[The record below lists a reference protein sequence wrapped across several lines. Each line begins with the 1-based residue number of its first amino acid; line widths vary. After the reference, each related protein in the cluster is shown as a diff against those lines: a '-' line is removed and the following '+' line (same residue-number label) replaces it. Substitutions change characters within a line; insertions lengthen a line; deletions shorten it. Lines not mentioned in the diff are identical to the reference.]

1 MSDNIMSRIDEA
13 AEFIR
18 GRINFTPEIAI
29 ILGSGL
35 GPLAAGVEDPVRLPY
50 GEIPHFRASTVA
62 GHAGELIA
70 GSLSG
75 RRVLVMNGRFHFY
88 EGHSMETVTLPIRVF
103 SRLGIKNLIVTNA
116 AGGIGDSL
124 NPGSIMLI
132 SDHLGFM
139 CPSPLIGPNLDGF
152 GPRFSDMTDVY
163 TPELRELAR
172 SVANRLGLPVQEGV
186 YCYFRGPQYE
196 TPAEIRAVRALGADA
211 AGMSTVPE
219 AIVARHC
226 GMRILG
232 ISLIT
237 NKAAGLGGSRL
248 SHEEV
253 GEIAR
258 NSKLN
263 FVSLV
268 QDIINEWK

>member
-1 MSDNIMSRIDEA
+1 MSENIMSRIDEA

-18 GRINFTPEIAI
+18 GRINFIPEIAI

-35 GPLAAGVEDPVRLPY
+35 GPLAAGVEGPVRLPY
-50 GEIPHFRASTVA
+50 GDIPHFRASTVA

-88 EGHSMETVTLPIRVF
+88 EGHSMETVTLPVRVF

-116 AGGIGDSL
+116 AGGIKDSL

-172 SVANRLGLPVQEGV
+172 SVANRLGLSVQEGV

-258 NSKLN
+258 NSELN

-268 QDIINEWK
+268 QNIISEWK

>member
-1 MSDNIMSRIDEA
+1 MSENIMSRIDEA

-18 GRINFTPEIAI
+18 GRINFIPEIAI

-35 GPLAAGVEDPVRLPY
+35 GPLAARVEDPVRLPY
-50 GEIPHFRASTVA
+50 GDIPHFRASAVA

-70 GSLSG
+70 GNLSG

-139 CPSPLIGPNLDGF
+139 CPSPLTGPNLDGF

-172 SVANRLGLPVQEGV
+172 SVANRLGLSIQEGV

-253 GEIAR
+253 GEAAR
-258 NSKLN
+258 NSELN

-268 QDIINEWK
+268 QNIISEWK